1 MVWIELD
8 ELPRTPQGKVDRKA
22 LPAPE
27 SAAGKLSEQSDAALP
42 RTPHEELVANV
53 WESVLNVRP
62 IGRDDNFELGG
73 HSLLATQVMSRMR
86 EVFQIDLSL
95 RTLFEQLTVAAL
107 PPALGRR
114 LSLSLN

>member
-53 WESVLNVRP
+53 WESVLNVRS
-62 IGRDDNFELGG
+62 D
-73 HSLLATQVMSRMR
+73 
-86 EVFQIDLSL
+86 
-95 RTLFEQLTVAAL
+95 RT
-107 PPALGRR
+107 R
-114 LSLSLN
+114 

>member
-53 WESVLNVRP
+53 WESVLNVRS
-62 IGRDDNFELGG
+62 IGRDDNFSSWVAIRFG
-73 HSLLATQVMSRMR
+73 TQVMSRMR

-95 RTLFEQLTVAAL
+95 RTLFEQPTVAAFS
-107 PPALGRR
+107 PARWGGA
-114 LSLSLN
+114 